1 MQIAVYFFGIRLF
14 LWNFVG
20 GILKHKRVW
29 IKNSGNDDVVMSIL
43 NTLLPVHRK
52 VTHIQCLPTE
62 YQGPTLAGK
71 EFRYDFMCTGQDG
84 ATFIV
89 EVERQDDSYWF
100 KRCVSYAARAYDKHN
115 KKGHNY
121 DVQPVYLIGLMGIDV
136 PHPDPELLGDC
147 YITEYTFREKN
158 CHDLLDETIFIIFA
172 ELVSFARRLEE
183 CITTQDRM
191 IYLLKMWDGSR
202 IVLISLSD
210 YDTDSILARFL

>member
-1 MQIAVYFFGIRLF
+1 MDKEFRKDDNSEEPQKRYVNLLSNAGFKAVFGDR
-14 LWNFVG
+14 
-20 GILKHKRVW
+20 
-29 IKNSGNDDVVMSIL
+29 GNDDVVMSIL

-62 YQGPTLAGK
+62 YQGPTRAGK

-136 PHPDPELLGDC
+136 PHPDPKLLGDC
-147 YITEYTFREKN
+147 YITEYTFREKTV
-158 CHDLLDETIFIIFA
+158 TICWMK
-172 ELVSFARRLEE
+172 R
-183 CITTQDRM
+183 
-191 IYLLKMWDGSR
+191 YLLS
-202 IVLISLSD
+202 SQN
-210 YDTDSILARFL
+210 